1 MTATPDNDDDLIPE
15 AGRPTTSSDESKAG
29 AASSDS
35 TSGAFARARD
45 GIGHARGAVA
55 DAYASG
61 RDRAAD
67 AYATAREKAR
77 AATHSATESLDSNP
91 LGALLGGL
99 ALGAVIGA
107 LLPRTERENKVLG
120 AVGDKL
126 QGAAREAAGAARDA
140 GRSKL
145 AELGIS
151 GDHARDTLRSVID
164 GVIAAVSSAS
174 TAAMD
179 TARKPP
185 ADDEKA

>member
-1 MTATPDNDDDLIPE
+1 MTATPDNDDDNTPE
-15 AGRPTTSSDESKAG
+15 ARRPTSSNDGDTAN
-29 AASSDS
+29 AASGG
-35 TSGAFARARD
+35 TTHGVFTRARD

-77 AATHSATESLDSNP
+77 SAGRSATDSLDTNP
-91 LGALLGGL
+91 MAAVVGGL

-107 LLPRTERENKVLG
+107 LLPRTEREAKVLG

-126 QGAAREAAGAARDA
+126 HAVAREAADAAREAGRD
-140 GRSKL
+140 KL

-151 GDHARDTLRSVID
+151 HDHARDAIKSMID
-164 GVIAAVSSAS
+164 GVIAAAGSAG

-179 TARKPP
+179 ATRKTASDDRK
-185 ADDEKA
+185 A